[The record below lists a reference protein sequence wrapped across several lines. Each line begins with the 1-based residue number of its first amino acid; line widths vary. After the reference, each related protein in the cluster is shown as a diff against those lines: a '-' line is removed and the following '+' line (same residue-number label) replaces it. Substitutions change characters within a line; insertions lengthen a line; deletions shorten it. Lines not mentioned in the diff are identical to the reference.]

1 MRKVPFCADGS
12 FLRGRRYVGDVL
24 PSSCGGVTGSF
35 FMQAVPKFIVFHAGC
50 VLFMRTSLFFHAGGL

>member
-1 MRKVPFCADGS
+1 M
-12 FLRGRRYVGDVL
+12 RGRRYVGDVL